1 MRAQRELVVALPD
14 RDEERAGVIRII
26 FMQPDLID
34 RPTSGATPA
43 ELCSQLRQTRE
54 HTRRLTQDLSTEQLM
69 GPMLPIVNPV
79 LWEIGHVG
87 WFHEYWTLRH
97 AHGLAPLIERAD
109 LLWNS
114 STVAHDTRWDLE
126 LPDRSGVFRYLDS
139 VLGRQLD
146 WLTGPVDAARRYFY
160 ELAIRHED
168 MHVEALAYTRQTLGY
183 GRPHAGR
190 DPVAPVKDA
199 GDWPGDA
206 QIPGGVWRLGSL
218 PEDGFVFDNEKWQ
231 HEVAL
236 APFHIAKAP
245 VTNAQFAAFVEEG
258 GYGRA
263 EFWSAAGWAW
273 REQADAK
280 RPVYWLEKEHS
291 NSGSGFGWAWRCY
304 GAVAPLAP
312 HAPVTFVNWY
322 EAQAFCKWAKR
333 RLPSEAEWEAAAI
346 GEPQANR
353 LSQRKRQWP
362 WVAHSGAVA
371 PTPTHA
377 NLDFAFDGPIDVAAC
392 ASGDSAFGC
401 RQMIGNVWEWTASV
415 FVPFAGF
422 SADPYEDYS
431 QPWFNSRKVLRG
443 GSFASSAR
451 LGRPGYRNFFT
462 PDRNDVIAGFRTCA
476 L

>member
-333 RLPSEAEWEAAAI
+333 RSPSEAEWEAAAI

-422 SADPYEDYS
+422 SADPYEDYT